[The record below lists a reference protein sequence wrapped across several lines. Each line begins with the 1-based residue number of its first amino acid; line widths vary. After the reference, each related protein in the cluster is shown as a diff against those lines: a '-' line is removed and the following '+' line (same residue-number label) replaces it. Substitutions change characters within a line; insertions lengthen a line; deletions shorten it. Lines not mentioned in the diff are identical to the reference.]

1 MGHLK
6 NGSGRTRITAD
17 YIYAHDSVY
26 NYLVLYF
33 LPELSNPLFR
43 QDVAKEIAEN
53 ERLAYCRHMAVWLP
67 YEPHY
72 DKILQTILS
81 KEGNVA

>member
-1 MGHLK
+1 MGHLE

-53 ERLAYCRHMAVWLP
+53 ERLAYCRHMAAWLP

-72 DKILQTILS
+72 DKILQTILR

>member
-1 MGHLK
+1 MGHPE
-6 NGSGRTRITAD
+6 NGSVRTRITAD
-17 YIYAHDSVY
+17 FIYTHDSVY
-26 NYLVLYF
+26 NDLVLYF

-81 KEGNVA
+81 IEGDVA

>member
-1 MGHLK
+1 MGHLE

>member
-1 MGHLK
+1 MGHLE

-43 QDVAKEIAEN
+43 QDVAKEISEN

-72 DKILQTILS
+72 DKIHQTILN

>member
-1 MGHLK
+1 MGHLE

-72 DKILQTILS
+72 DKIHQTILN

>member
-81 KEGNVA
+81 IEGDVA

>member
-1 MGHLK
+1 MGHLE

-33 LPELSNPLFR
+33 LLELSNPLFR
-43 QDVAKEIAEN
+43 QDVAKEISEN
-53 ERLAYCRHMAVWLP
+53 ERLAYCRHMAAWLP

-72 DKILQTILS
+72 DKILQTILK

>member
-1 MGHLK
+1 MGHLE
-6 NGSGRTRITAD
+6 NGSGRMRITAD

-53 ERLAYCRHMAVWLP
+53 EHLAYCRHMAAWLP

>member
-1 MGHLK
+1 MEHLE

-53 ERLAYCRHMAVWLP
+53 ERLAYCRHMAAWLP

-72 DKILQTILS
+72 DKMLQTILS